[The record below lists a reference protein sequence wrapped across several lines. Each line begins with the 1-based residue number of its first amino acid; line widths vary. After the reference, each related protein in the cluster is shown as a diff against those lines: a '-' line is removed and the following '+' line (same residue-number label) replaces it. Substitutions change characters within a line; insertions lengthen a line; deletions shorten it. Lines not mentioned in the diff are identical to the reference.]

1 MHMLPLLSKCG
12 GITDVG
18 FGVSWDSATLGDQ
31 VCRRAAELARMGIG
45 RGSVVAIA
53 HSGTARF
60 FADLFATWSVGA
72 AAACLDS
79 TLTSGELQNVVNF
92 ANAALVLVDGKS
104 SVENVSV
111 PVVELDGATPSGSTV
126 TPPLNHDDRALLLF
140 TSGTTG
146 TPKGV
151 VLTFNALLERIK
163 ANITAI
169 GTEALGRALVS
180 LPTYFGHGL
189 IGNSLTPLAA
199 GGTIVLHPLGLPLI
213 NNLGS
218 IIDEHRI

>member
-31 VCRRAAELARMGIG
+31 VCRRAAELAQLGIG

-60 FADLFATWSVGA
+60 FADLFAAWSVGA
-72 AAACLDS
+72 TAACLDS
-79 TLTSGELQNVVNF
+79 TLTSNELQNVLTF
-92 ANAALVLVDGKS
+92 ANSAMLLVDGGKK
-104 SVENVSV
+104 VDGLSV
-111 PVVELDGATPSGSTV
+111 PVVELGSIRPEAGPSV
-126 TPPLNHDDRALLLF
+126 TPVLNADDPALLLF

-151 VLTFNALLERIK
+151 VLTFGALLERIN
-163 ANITAI
+163 ANIAAI
-169 GTEALGRALVS
+169 GPKALARALVS
-180 LPTYFGHGL
+180 LPTFFGHGL
-189 IGNSLTPLAA
+189 I
-199 GGTIVLHPLGLPLI
+199 
-213 NNLGS
+213 
-218 IIDEHRI
+218 